1 MIKNKLNPWLSQKNN
16 IIKIKQVKKSQ
27 IMVKIIIQMM
37 HIREDL
43 REVDLEEL
51 INIQIIITEEL
62 EVVEELIEEAIEI
75 IMMKIR
81 ILVILMNNH
90 IILLGEEAHQTIEVV
105 EDLII
110 KMDSLNLIKQSLKK
124 TINKLMNY
132 KMINNNLKELLEDIE
147 EITKEEEIKAIN
159 NEELI
164 EELEGS
170 FKEAITEKENT
181 LEETEVAEVII
192 EAAEEDIK
200 MVIRHIIKNQ
210 NINNKLSNKY
220 KMMMKI

>member
-1 MIKNKLNPWLSQKNN
+1 MIKNNLNPWLSQKNN
-16 IIKIKQVKKSQ
+16 IINIKKVKKSQ
-27 IMVKIIIQMM
+27 TMVKIIIRMM

-43 REVDLEEL
+43 RGVDLEEL
-51 INIQIIITEEL
+51 INIQLIITEEI
-62 EVVEELIEEAIEI
+62 EVAEELIEEAIEI

-90 IILLGEEAHQTIEVV
+90 IILIGEEAHQTIEVV
-105 EDLII
+105 EDLSL
-110 KMDSLNLIKQSLKK
+110 KMDSLNLIKQSMKK
-124 TINKLMNY
+124 TMNKLMNR

-159 NEELI
+159 NEDLI

-170 FKEAITEKENT
+170 FKEEIMVKENT

-192 EAAEEDIK
+192 EAPEEDIK
-200 MVIRHIIKNQ
+200 MVIRHITENQ
-210 NINNKLSNKY
+210 NINNKLNNKY

>member
-43 REVDLEEL
+43 RGVDLEEL

-90 IILLGEEAHQTIEVV
+90 IILIGEEAHQTIEVV

-110 KMDSLNLIKQSLKK
+110 KMDSLNLIKQSMKK
-124 TINKLMNY
+124 TMNKLMNN

>member
-1 MIKNKLNPWLSQKNN
+1 MIKNRLNPWLSQKNN

-27 IMVKIIIQMM
+27 IMVKIIIRMM

-43 REVDLEEL
+43 RGVDLEEP

-81 ILVILMNNH
+81 TLVILMNNH
-90 IILLGEEAHQTIEVV
+90 IILIGEVAHQTIEVV

-110 KMDSLNLIKQSLKK
+110 KMDSLNLIKQSMKK
-124 TINKLMNY
+124 TMNKLMNK
-132 KMINNNLKELLEDIE
+132 KMINNNLKEPLEDIE

-159 NEELI
+159 NEDLI

-170 FKEAITEKENT
+170 FKEVIMVKENT
-181 LEETEVAEVII
+181 LEETEVAEEIL
-192 EAAEEDIK
+192 EAVEEDIK
-200 MVIRHIIKNQ
+200 MVIKHIIENQ
-210 NINNKLSNKY
+210 NINNRLNNKY

>member
-43 REVDLEEL
+43 RGVDLEEL

-90 IILLGEEAHQTIEVV
+90 IILIGEEAHLTIEVV

-110 KMDSLNLIKQSLKK
+110 KMDSLNLIKQSMKK
-124 TINKLMNY
+124 TMNKLMNN